1 MGRSSWSPSRGTDLD
16 KMRFFAL
23 LACFGIVG
31 VAAAVYPVMTSL
43 DPVPMAVNTII
54 AILYPDADSSGPDI
68 PIGQCFRYTSQMRR
82 KGTNYCFSREP
93 FRTCDGMC
101 RAVSYRNKLLT
112 YTCLAGDDR
121 RVASIIAQ
129 IEGGAPV
136 ASVAGLPVAFTAT
149 ASEATNCVLK
159 PHN

>member
-23 LACFGIVG
+23 LAFFGIVG
-31 VAAAVYPVMTSL
+31 GAAAVYPVTTSL

-54 AILYPDADSSGPDI
+54 ALLYPDADSSGPDI
-68 PIGQCFRYTSQMRR
+68 PIGQCFR
-82 KGTNYCFSREP
+82 
-93 FRTCDGMC
+93 
-101 RAVSYRNKLLT
+101 
-112 YTCLAGDDR
+112 LAGDDR

-136 ASVAGLPVAFTAT
+136 ASVAGLPVAFTDT
-149 ASEATNCVLK
+149 SSEATNCVMK